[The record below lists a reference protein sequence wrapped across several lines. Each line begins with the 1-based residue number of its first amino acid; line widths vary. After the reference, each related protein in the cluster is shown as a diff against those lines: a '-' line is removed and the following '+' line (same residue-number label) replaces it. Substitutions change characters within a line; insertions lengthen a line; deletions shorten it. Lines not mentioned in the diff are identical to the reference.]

1 MAFEGDQRWSSS
13 VVLKHCCR
21 FYLLSWMLLHFLF
34 MAGSASPLFSKFVCN
49 FPFMHGESNP
59 GVTFHSPVARA
70 EWCSPKYR
78 TSGTRGLA
86 PARIPLLPRLSL
98 ASLLCRALQWRPGG
112 RRWRGAGGVIR
123 NSSQSVS
130 QSQWRIL
137 SNWSAYVAVYF
148 ALSSDTLARGSRPV
162 SEAAGTFQGCPRV
175 RLQSSSEHHHWS
187 WQIGCT
193 RLNEVADRPSV
204 RLTSLVLAVPSQI
217 ACSTFGI
224 PIAASHGWVL
234 NL

>member
-1 MAFEGDQRWSSS
+1 MALEGDQRWSSS
-13 VVLKHCCR
+13 VVLKHCCP
-21 FYLLSWMLLHFLF
+21 FYLLFWMLLHFLF
-34 MAGSASPLFSKFVCN
+34 MACSASPLFSKFVCN
-49 FPFMHGESNP
+49 FPYLHGESNP

-78 TSGTRGLA
+78 ASGTRGLA

-98 ASLLCRALQWRPGG
+98 ASLLCRALQWR
-112 RRWRGAGGVIR
+112 
-123 NSSQSVS
+123 
-130 QSQWRIL
+130 IL

-148 ALSSDTLARGSRPV
+148 ALSSDTLARGGLPV
-162 SEAAGTFQGCPRV
+162 PEAAGTCQGFPHV

-204 RLTSLVLAVPSQI
+204 RLTSLVLTASSQI

-234 NL
+234 NLLEQQ

>member
-1 MAFEGDQRWSSS
+1 MALEGDQRWSSS

-49 FPFMHGESNP
+49 FPYLHGESNP

-98 ASLLCRALQWRPGG
+98 ASLLCRALR
-112 RRWRGAGGVIR
+112 
-123 NSSQSVS
+123 
-130 QSQWRIL
+130 WRIL

-175 RLQSSSEHHHWS
+175 RLQNSWEHHHWS

-193 RLNEVADRPSV
+193 RLNEVADSPSV

-224 PIAASHGWVL
+224 TIAASHGWVL
-234 NL
+234 NLLEQQ

>member
-1 MAFEGDQRWSSS
+1 MALEGDQRWSSS
-13 VVLKHCCR
+13 VVLKHCCP
-21 FYLLSWMLLHFLF
+21 FYLLFWMLLHFLF
-34 MAGSASPLFSKFVCN
+34 MACSASPLFSKFVCN
-49 FPFMHGESNP
+49 FPYLHGESNP

-130 QSQWRIL
+130 QSVTVKDFEQLVCLCCSIFCSIFRHTGKRK
-137 SNWSAYVAVYF
+137 S
-148 ALSSDTLARGSRPV
+148 P
-162 SEAAGTFQGCPRV
+162 CPRSCRDLP
-175 RLQSSSEHHHWS
+175 RLSTCQTAEFVGASSL
-187 WQIGCT
+187 I
-193 RLNEVADRPSV
+193 
-204 RLTSLVLAVPSQI
+204 LTNWLYSSKR
-217 ACSTFGI
+217 GR
-224 PIAASHGWVL
+224 W
-234 NL
+234 